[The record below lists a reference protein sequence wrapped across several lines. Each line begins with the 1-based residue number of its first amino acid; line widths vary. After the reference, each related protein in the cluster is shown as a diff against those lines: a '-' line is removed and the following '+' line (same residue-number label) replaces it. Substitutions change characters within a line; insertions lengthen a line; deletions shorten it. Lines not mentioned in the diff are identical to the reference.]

1 MPARSRPRLVAL
13 ARAAGIAAALVAAIV
28 FGIGEWA
35 LPDPLFS
42 TPWSRVLVAR
52 DGKLLGA
59 RLGADEQW
67 RFPARR
73 AVPERLRRA
82 VVRFEDR
89 RFDHHPGIDPLA
101 VARAVRQNL
110 RAGRITS
117 GASTISMQVV
127 RLARA
132 PRPRTLGEKLVEA
145 CAALVLE
152 LRYDKDEILA
162 LYAAHAP
169 LGGNVVGL
177 EAAAWRYFGR
187 EPETLSW
194 AESALLAVL
203 ANRPAAI
210 HPGRNREALREKRD
224 ALLVRLRKAGELD
237 DLELSLALAEPIPE
251 RPRALP
257 RLAPH
262 LLDHLS
268 VAVPADASPDTVRF
282 ETTLD
287 PELQRRSVDL
297 VALHAR
303 ALAHQQIRN
312 AAAIVLRNDPFEVV
326 AWVGN
331 SHVEPD
337 PEHGRMLDL
346 VERPRSTGSVLKP
359 FLYAAMV
366 GAGEILPDQ
375 LVADVPTHIAGFVP
389 ENYDRQFRG
398 AVSARLALARSL
410 NVPAVRLLRG
420 HGVARFHEEL
430 RTFGMSS
437 LVRSPDHYGLTL
449 VLGGAEGTLGEL
461 TAMYARLAQ
470 LATRGSAVLERPAI
484 LRTNRRAGIGD
495 GDGSHDVDGAGARP
509 PRRHPAPAGIDA
521 ASAWITLD
529 ALTEVTRPDS
539 HGGWQTFRSA
549 RPVAWKTGTSYGL
562 RDAWAIGTT
571 PEYTIGVWVGNA
583 DGEGRAGLS
592 GVSTAAPLL
601 FDLLE
606 ILPPSNGAGFFREP
620 REKMKPVRT
629 CKDDGHLAND
639 LCEARVQWIPRSSR
653 PIRVS
658 PYHARIFVDEATGHR
673 VDSRCRPVHA
683 LRLRPWFVLPPTMAH
698 YYRRQDPAYRE
709 PPSWAPD
716 CLAAPESADGG
727 PIALLYPAASTAL
740 YVPIELDGSRGR
752 TVFEAVHRDPDATL
766 HWHLDERFVASTR
779 TFHQLALAPSSG
791 DHRLVLVDDEGHRLE
806 RRFRVLERDR
816 RVATRS
822 ADPPAST
829 SADTPTDTLAKP
841 AAIAASLRTEIAR
854 P

>member
-1 MPARSRPRLVAL
+1 
-13 ARAAGIAAALVAAIV
+13 
-28 FGIGEWA
+28 
-35 LPDPLFS
+35 
-42 TPWSRVLVAR
+42 
-52 DGKLLGA
+52 
-59 RLGADEQW
+59 
-67 RFPARR
+67 
-73 AVPERLRRA
+73 
-82 VVRFEDR
+82 
-89 RFDHHPGIDPLA
+89 PLA
-101 VARAVRQNL
+101 VARAFRQNL
-110 RAGRITS
+110 RAGRVES
-117 GASTISMQVV
+117 GASTITMQVV

-132 PRPRTLGEKLVEA
+132 PRPRTLGEKLVEI

-152 LRYDKDEILA
+152 WHYDKDEILA

-187 EPETLSW
+187 EPERLSW
-194 AESALLAVL
+194 AESALVAVL
-203 ANRPAAI
+203 ANRPAAL
-210 HPGRNREALREKRD
+210 HPGRNREALRAKRD
-224 ALLVRLRKAGELD
+224 ALLERLHTAGELD
-237 DLELSLALAEPIPE
+237 ALELSLALAEPIPD

-262 LLDHLS
+262 LLDRLS
-268 VAVPADASPDTVRF
+268 AEAAPETARF

-287 PELQRRSVDL
+287 AELQQRSVEL
-297 VALHAR
+297 VSLHAR
-303 ALAHQQIRN
+303 ALAQQQIRN
-312 AAAIVLRNDPFEVV
+312 AAAVILRNDPFEVV

-359 FLYAAMV
+359 FLYAAMI
-366 GAGEILPDQ
+366 GTGELLPDQ
-375 LVADVPTHIAGFVP
+375 LVADVPTHIGGFVP

-410 NVPAVRLLRG
+410 NVPAVRLLRQ
-420 HGVARFHEEL
+420 HGVARFHEDL
-430 RTFGMSS
+430 RSLGMTS
-437 LVRSPDHYGLTL
+437 LVRQPDDYGLTL
-449 VLGGAEGTLGEL
+449 VLGGAEGTLGDL

-470 LATRGSAVLERPAI
+470 LATTGSAVLERPAI
-484 LRTNRRAGIGD
+484 LRASSARDGGLDDRDGLKSQHRMRR
-495 GDGSHDVDGAGARP
+495 ST
-509 PRRHPAPAGIDA
+509 APAGIDA
-521 ASAWITLD
+521 ASAWLTLD

-606 ILPPSNGAGFFREP
+606 ILPASRGAGFFREP

-639 LCEARVQWIPRSSR
+639 LCEARIQWIPRRSR
-653 PIRVS
+653 PARTT
-658 PYHARIFVDEATGHR
+658 PYHARIFVDEASGQR
-673 VDSRCRPVHA
+673 ADSRCRPVHA
-683 LRLRPWFVLPPTMAH
+683 LRLRPWFVLPPAMAH

-709 PPSWAPD
+709 PPSWHPD
-716 CLAAPESADGG
+716 CVATLAASEGG
-727 PIALLYPAASTAL
+727 PIALLYPAVSTEL
-740 YVPIELDGSRGR
+740 YVPIELDGTRGR
-752 TVFEAVHRDPDATL
+752 TVFEAIHRDPEATL
-766 HWHLDERFVASTR
+766 HWHLDERFVESTR
-779 TFHQLALAPSSG
+779 TFHQLALAPASG
-791 DHRLVLVDDEGHRLE
+791 DHRLVLVDDAGHRLE

-816 RVATRS
+816 RVASRS
-822 ADPPAST
+822 DSRT
-829 SADTPTDTLAKP
+829 TPV
-841 AAIAASLRTEIAR
+841 ASLAAQPIRTEVAHR
-854 P
+854 